1 MAANQTWSLTILPK
15 DKHSIGCKWIY
26 KIKYKSN
33 GSVDCYKARLVAKGY
48 TQQEGLD
55 FIETF
60 SPVAKLVTVK
70 VLLALTASQ
79 KWHLVQ
85 LDVNNAFL
93 NGDLFEEVY
102 MDVPLVYNS
111 KGETISAKNKLV
123 CRLHKSIY
131 GLKQASRQWY
141 SKFSQAL
148 LRFGFIQSKSD
159 YSLFTKGKGSSF
171 VALLV
176 YVDDII
182 ITSPNTHIIASL
194 KTFLHDHFKLKDLG
208 FLKYFLGLEIAKSSQ
223 GLILSQRHYTLQL
236 LEDTGYLACKPATL
250 PMDPKASLSA
260 DAGDLLADI
269 SQYRR
274 LIGRILYLT
283 LSRPDITFAVH
294 KLSQFLAKPR
304 VPHLKVVHHLLRYL
318 KSPPS
323 QGIFF
328 PVSSSYQ
335 IRAYSNA
342 APSSLHLKAF
352 SDSDWTSCL
361 DSRKSVT
368 GFCIFIG
375 DSLVSW
381 KSKKQTTVSRSSAE
395 AEYRAMAATAS
406 ELAWLRQL
414 L

>member
-1 MAANQTWSLTILPK
+1 
-15 DKHSIGCKWIY
+15 
-26 KIKYKSN
+26 
-33 GSVDCYKARLVAKGY
+33 
-48 TQQEGLD
+48 
-55 FIETF
+55 
-60 SPVAKLVTVK
+60 
-70 VLLALTASQ
+70 
-79 KWHLVQ
+79 
-85 LDVNNAFL
+85 
-93 NGDLFEEVY
+93 
-102 MDVPLVYNS
+102 MDVPLGYSS
-111 KGETISAKNKLV
+111 KGETVSAENKLV

-182 ITSPNTHIIASL
+182 ITSPNTHVIASL

-223 GLILSQRHYTLQL
+223 GLNLSQRHYTLQL
-236 LEDTGYLACKPATL
+236 LEDTGYLACKPANL
-250 PMDPKASLSA
+250 PMDPKVSLSA

-274 LIGRILYLT
+274 LIGRLLYLT
-283 LSRPDITFAVH
+283 LSRPDITFA
-294 KLSQFLAKPR
+294 
-304 VPHLKVVHHLLRYL
+304 
-318 KSPPS
+318 
-323 QGIFF
+323 
-328 PVSSSYQ
+328 
-335 IRAYSNA
+335 IRAYSDA
-342 APSSLHLKAF
+342 APFSLHLKAF
-352 SDSDWTSCL
+352 SDSDWASCL

-406 ELAWLRQL
+406 ELTWLRQL
-414 L
+414 LQDFQVDVSSPALLFCDNQAAVHIASNPTFHERTKHIEVDCHFIRDKVANGSIRLMPIRSQHQLADVFTKPLPSSLLFPLLSKMSIKDIYSPS